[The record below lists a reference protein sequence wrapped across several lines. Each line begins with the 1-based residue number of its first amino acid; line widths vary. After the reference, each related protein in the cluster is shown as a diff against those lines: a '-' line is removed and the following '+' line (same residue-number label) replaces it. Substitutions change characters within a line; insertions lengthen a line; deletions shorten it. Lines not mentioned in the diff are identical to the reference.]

1 MHSTENE
8 SKDCNRLFGMTLRN
22 SSLMHQL
29 TQASTGHPINI
40 GGLSVQGVMVLEDN
54 GIIQGIV
61 LGVNELGSKGVK
73 TMVLETWVY

>member
-1 MHSTENE
+1 MNI
-8 SKDCNRLFGMTLRN
+8 RN

>member
-1 MHSTENE
+1 
-8 SKDCNRLFGMTLRN
+8 
-22 SSLMHQL
+22 MHQL

-73 TMVLETWVY
+73 TMVLETWVSWGHGERVAGRQSMLLSTNSI

>member
-1 MHSTENE
+1 
-8 SKDCNRLFGMTLRN
+8 
-22 SSLMHQL
+22 MHQL

-40 GGLSVQGVMVLEDN
+40 VGLSVQGVMVLEDN

>member
-1 MHSTENE
+1 MPTIRH
-8 SKDCNRLFGMTLRN
+8 CRLNIRN

-61 LGVNELGSKGVK
+61 IGVNELGSKGVK

>member
-1 MHSTENE
+1 
-8 SKDCNRLFGMTLRN
+8 
-22 SSLMHQL
+22 MHQL

-61 LGVNELGSKGVK
+61 IGVNELGSKGVK

>member
-1 MHSTENE
+1 MPAIRHCRVNI
-8 SKDCNRLFGMTLRN
+8 RN

-73 TMVLETWVY
+73 TMVLETWMY

>member
-1 MHSTENE
+1 
-8 SKDCNRLFGMTLRN
+8 
-22 SSLMHQL
+22 MHQL

-40 GGLSVQGVMVLEDN
+40 WGLSVQGVMVLEDN

-61 LGVNELGSKGVK
+61 LGVKELGSKGVK